1 MLRYFTIAIAFMFTL
16 CALWSCSQPPAK
28 EQAAQP
34 TAQEKKETALD
45 LTGLTFGPDGKL
57 VVVKPEPISR
67 LAVEEIV
74 DHPSKLEFPP
84 LVFEPPKAEDYRLK
98 LASGMILYIAEDR
111 ELPTFDIEVTVRT
124 GSMFEPEEKNGLAS
138 MCGALLRKGTTS
150 MTSEEIDEYMA
161 QIAGRLST
169 GIGFSSGSASL
180 SVLKEDTDKGL
191 KMLADVLMN
200 PRFDE
205 DEIRRYRERALQ
217 GLEHR
222 YDRPGTLLS
231 DVCGKLLYGSH
242 PAGRVPSKS
251 ALESIT
257 RDDLAEF
264 HRKYFRP
271 NNCIVAVAGDF
282 DREEMVK
289 KLEQLFSGWETAQVE
304 FPEIPDIEKK
314 FEKGVFVVAKDINQ
328 GYVRLGHVGIRED
341 NPDIYAVRLMNAIL
355 GGGGFTSRIT
365 SRVRSDEGLAYSVGS
380 YFDTPVEYTGT
391 FGCSF
396 QTKSK
401 SVAYAVSLVME
412 EINRICSELVGE
424 EDLQRARDLFIE
436 RFPSI
441 FSGRGSSAYASVQ
454 ALAQS
459 EYNRRPLDYYEKY
472 RDNYRKVTRED
483 ILEVAKKYLKP
494 DGLKVVVVGKPEEVC
509 KQDGTHPVK
518 LEDFGTIQSVVP
530 PQLTK

>member
-1 MLRYFTIAIAFMFTL
+1 
-16 CALWSCSQPPAK
+16 
-28 EQAAQP
+28 
-34 TAQEKKETALD
+34 
-45 LTGLTFGPDGKL
+45 
-57 VVVKPEPISR
+57 
-67 LAVEEIV
+67 
-74 DHPSKLEFPP
+74 
-84 LVFEPPKAEDYRLK
+84 
-98 LASGMILYIAEDR
+98 MILYIAEDR

-124 GSMFEPEEKNGLAS
+124 GSMYEPEEKNGLAS
-138 MCGALLRKGTTS
+138 MCGALLGKGTTS

-169 GIGFSSGSASL
+169 DIGFSSGSASL

-205 DEIRRYRERALQ
+205 DEIRRCKERALQ

-231 DVCGKLLYGSH
+231 DVCGKLTYGEH

-257 RDDLAEF
+257 RDDLVEF
-264 HRKYFRP
+264 HAKYFHP

-282 DREEMVK
+282 DKQEMAK
-289 KLEQLFSGWETAQVE
+289 KLEELFTGWEVADVE
-304 FPEIPDIEKK
+304 LPEVPDVEKK
-314 FEKGVFVVAKDINQ
+314 FEKGVFLVEKDINQ
-328 GYVRLGHVGIRED
+328 GNVRLGHLGIRED

-396 QTKSK
+396 QTKSH
-401 SVAYAVSLVME
+401 SVAYAVSIVME
-412 EINRICSELVGE
+412 EINRIRTGLVSE
-424 EDLQRARDLFIE
+424 EDLQRAKDLFIE

-454 ALAQS
+454 ALAQN

-472 RDNYRKVTRED
+472 RDNYRKVTREE
-483 ILEVAKKYLKP
+483 ILEAAKKYLNP
-494 DGLKVVVVGKPEEVC
+494 DGLKVVVVGKSEEVR
-509 KQDGTHPVK
+509 KQDGLHDAK
-518 LEDFGTIQSVVP
+518 LEDFGEIRVVVP
-530 PQLTK
+530 PDVTK